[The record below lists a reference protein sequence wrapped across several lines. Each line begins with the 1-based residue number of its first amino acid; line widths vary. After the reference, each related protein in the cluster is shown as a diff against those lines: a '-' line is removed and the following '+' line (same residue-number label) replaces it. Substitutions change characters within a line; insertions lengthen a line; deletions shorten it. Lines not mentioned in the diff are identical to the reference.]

1 MTASARG
8 IFAAVV
14 LFLAAVLLSACGDSQ
29 RGEQPRSEAKSGQ
42 EATALQAGAANA
54 SALAPTLDYKT
65 GEPTF
70 VTFGTG
76 GITGVYY
83 PTGGAIA
90 NMVNLK
96 RDKYNIRAT
105 VEATGGSVFNV
116 NAVIAGDLQFGIAQA
131 DRQFQA
137 VHGIAEWQDRGP
149 QETLRSVFSLH
160 PETVTLVAGDDTG
173 IRDIRDLKGKRVN
186 IGNPGSG
193 QHQNSLDAL
202 NAAGLKLADI
212 KAVEVKA
219 VEAIRMLEAGNLDA
233 FFYTVG
239 HPSAAIL
246 KITKGERKVRF
257 VPIVGV
263 DTLFVLHPYYVPSRI
278 NMQYYPGAANEG
290 KDVESFGV
298 KATLVT
304 STDVPAPIVYA
315 VTREVFENF
324 EAFKAQQPAFAGL
337 TKKGMLQGLSAPIH
351 DGAARYFR
359 EAGLQ

>member
-1 MTASARG
+1 MASSVRT
-8 IFAAVV
+8 IVAVAV
-14 LFLAAVLLSACGDSQ
+14 LLASAVLLSACGDAPKEE
-29 RGEQPRSEAKSGQ
+29 RAESGP
-42 EATALQAGAANA
+42 GAASKA
-54 SALAPTLDYKT
+54 PDEALGYKT

-70 VTFGTG
+70 VTIGTG

-105 VEATGGSVFNV
+105 VEATGGSVFNI

-137 VHGIAEWQDRGP
+137 VHGIAEWQERGP
-149 QETLRSVFSLH
+149 QKKLRAVFSLH

-202 NAAGLKLADI
+202 NAAGLGLGDI

-219 VEAIRMLEAGNLDA
+219 VEAIEMLEAGTLDA

-246 KITKGERKVRF
+246 KVTRGKRKVRII
-257 VPIVGV
+257 PILGV
-263 DTLFVLHPYYVPSRI
+263 DTLFVLHPYYVPSSI
-278 NMQYYPGAANEG
+278 NMQYYPGAADAG
-290 KDVESFGV
+290 KTVESFGV

-304 STDVPAPIVYA
+304 SSDVPAPIVYA
-315 VTREVFENF
+315 LTREVFENF

-337 TKKGMLQGLSAPIH
+337 TKMGMLQGLSAPIH
-351 DGAARYFR
+351 QGALRYYR

>member
-1 MTASARG
+1 MTGSVRG
-8 IFAAVV
+8 ILAVAV
-14 LFLAAVLLSACGDSQ
+14 LLVSAVLLSGCGDSSSDERVQ
-29 RGEQPRSEAKSGQ
+29 SGSNPAQGAVAKAAPSSGESADAQPI
-42 EATALQAGAANA
+42 T
-54 SALAPTLDYKT
+54 YKD

-70 VTFGTG
+70 VTIGTG

-105 VEATGGSVFNV
+105 VEATGGSVFNI

-137 VHGIAEWQDRGP
+137 VHGIAEWQERGP
-149 QETLRSVFSLH
+149 QKKLRSVFSLH
-160 PETVTLVAGDDTG
+160 PETVTLVAGEDTG
-173 IRDIRDLKGKRVN
+173 IRGIRDLKGKRVN

-202 NAAGLKLADI
+202 NAVGLDVADI

-219 VEAIRMLEAGNLDA
+219 VEAIDMLEEGTLDA

-246 KITKGERKVRF
+246 KCTRGKRKVRI

-278 NMQYYPGAANEG
+278 NMQYYPGAANTG

-304 STDVPAPIVYA
+304 SVDVPAPIVYA

-324 EAFKAQQPAFAGL
+324 EIFKAQQPAFAGL
-337 TKKGMLQGLSAPIH
+337 TKKSMLQGLSAPIH
-351 DGAARYFR
+351 KGAARYYR

>member
-8 IFAAVV
+8 IFAVV
-14 LFLAAVLLSACGDSQ
+14 LLAWAVLLSACGDTP
-29 RGEQPRSEAKSGQ
+29 REGRAQPGAGPAKGN
-42 EATALQAGAANA
+42 AVRPAGPDVA
-54 SALAPTLDYKT
+54 SPGAPAPVLKQ
-65 GEPTF
+65 GEPTL
-70 VTFGTG
+70 VTIGTG

-83 PTGGAIA
+83 PAGGAIA

-105 VEATGGSVFNV
+105 VEATGGSVYNI
-116 NAVIAGDLQFGIAQA
+116 NAVIAGDLQFGIVQA

-137 VHGIAEWQDRGP
+137 VHGIAEWQERGP
-149 QETLRSVFSLH
+149 QENLRAVFSLH
-160 PETVTLVAGDDTG
+160 PETVTLVAGENTG
-173 IRDIRDLKGKRVN
+173 ILDIRDLKGKRVN

-193 QHQNSLDAL
+193 EHQNSLDAL
-202 NAAGLKLADI
+202 NAAGLDIADI

-219 VEAIRMLEAGNLDA
+219 VEAIGMLEEGTLDA
-233 FFYTVG
+233 IFYTVG

-246 KITKGERKVRF
+246 KTTRGKRKVRF

-278 NMQYYPGAANEG
+278 DMKYYPGAANGG

-304 STDVPAPIVYA
+304 STDVPDRVVYA

-324 EAFKAQQPAFAGL
+324 ETFKAQQPAFAGL
-337 TKKGMLQGLSAPIH
+337 TKKSMLQGLSAPIH
-351 DGAARYFR
+351 QGAARYYR

>member
-1 MTASARG
+1 MTASVRT
-8 IFAAVV
+8 IVAVAV
-14 LFLAAVLLSACGDSQ
+14 LLASAVLLSACGDAPKEERAESGAG
-29 RGEQPRSEAKSGQ
+29 GERETVTAEAP
-42 EATALQAGAANA
+42 ADA
-54 SALAPTLDYKT
+54 YKA

-70 VTFGTG
+70 VTIGTG

-105 VEATGGSVFNV
+105 VEATGGSVFNI

-137 VHGIAEWQDRGP
+137 VHGIAEWRERGP
-149 QETLRSVFSLH
+149 QKTLRAVFSLH
-160 PETVTLVAGDDTG
+160 PETVTLVAGEDTG

-202 NAAGLKLADI
+202 NAAGLEVGDI
-212 KAVEVKA
+212 QPVEVKA
-219 VEAIRMLEAGNLDA
+219 VEAIEMLEAGTLDA

-239 HPSAAIL
+239 HPSAALL
-246 KITKGERKVRF
+246 KITRGKRKVRI

-263 DTLFVLHPYYVPSRI
+263 DTLFVLHPYYVPSSI
-278 NMQYYPGAANEG
+278 NMHYYPGAADAG
-290 KDVESFGV
+290 TDVESFGV

-304 STDVPAPIVYA
+304 SSDVPAPVVYA

-337 TKKGMLQGLSAPIH
+337 TKMGMLQGLSAPIH
-351 DGAARYFR
+351 QGAARYYR
-359 EAGLQ
+359 EAGLE

>member
-1 MTASARG
+1 MARVRGLSA
-8 IFAAVV
+8 V
-14 LFLAAVLLSACGDSQ
+14 AVLLFSVLLLAACTDSGNDQ
-29 RGEQPRSEAKSGQ
+29 QSSSGTGAGQ
-42 EATALQAGAANA
+42 EAELQQPKVVLA
-54 SALAPTLDYKT
+54 STQAVPLVYTT
-65 GEPTF
+65 GKPTF
-70 VTFGTG
+70 VTIGTG
-76 GITGVYY
+76 GISGVYY

-105 VEATGGSVFNV
+105 VEATGGSVFNINGV
-116 NAVIAGDLQFGIAQA
+116 LAGDLQFGLAQA

-137 VHGIAEWQDRGP
+137 VHGLAEWQSRGP
-149 QETLRSVFSLH
+149 QKKLCSVFSLH
-160 PETVTLVAGDDTG
+160 PETVTLVATDDSG
-173 IRDIRDLKGKRVN
+173 IRDINDLKGKRVN

-202 NAAGLKLADI
+202 NAAGIDLAEMEV
-212 KAVEVKA
+212 VEVKA
-219 VEAIRMLEAGNLDA
+219 VKAIRMLEAGELDA

-246 KITKGERKVRF
+246 KVTRGERKVRF

-278 NMQYYPGAANEG
+278 NMKYYPGAANKGE
-290 KDVESFGV
+290 DVESFGV

-304 STDVPAPIVYA
+304 STDVPAPVVYA
-315 VTREVFENF
+315 ITREVLENF
-324 EAFKAQQPAFAGL
+324 ETFKAQQPAFSGL
-337 TKKGMLQGLSAPIH
+337 TKKSMLQGLSAPIH
-351 DGAARYFR
+351 PGAEKYYH

>member
-1 MTASARG
+1 MTVRARAIIAVAILLAS
-8 IFAAVV
+8 V
-14 LFLAAVLLSACGDSQ
+14 VLLSACGDA
-29 RGEQPRSEAKSGQ
+29 PQ
-42 EATALQAGAANA
+42 EERAESKAGAGRQATAQTDAYKDGAP
-54 SALAPTLDYKT
+54 L
-65 GEPTF
+65 F
-70 VTFGTG
+70 VTIGTG
-76 GITGVYY
+76 GISGVYY
-83 PTGGAIA
+83 PAGGAIA

-105 VEATGGSVFNV
+105 VEATGGSVFNI

-137 VHGIAEWQDRGP
+137 VHGIAEWRERGA
-149 QETLRSVFSLH
+149 QMKLRSVFSLH
-160 PETVTLVAGDDTG
+160 PETVTLVAGADTG

-202 NAAGLKLADI
+202 KAAGLSLDDI
-212 KAVEVKA
+212 RVVQVKA
-219 VEAIRMLEAGNLDA
+219 VEAIEMLEAGALDA

-246 KITKGERKVRF
+246 KCTRGKRKVRI

-263 DTLFVLHPYYVPSRI
+263 DALFVRHPYYAPSRI
-278 NMQYYPGAANEG
+278 DMRYYPGAADAGEA
-290 KDVESFGV
+290 VESFGV

-304 STDVPAPIVYA
+304 SSDVPAPVVYA

-324 EAFKAQQPAFAGL
+324 DVFKAQQAAFAGL
-337 TKKGMLQGLSAPIH
+337 TKMGMLQGLSAPIH
-351 DGAARYFR
+351 RGAARYYR
-359 EAGLQ
+359 EAGLE

>member
-1 MTASARG
+1 
-8 IFAAVV
+8 V
-14 LFLAAVLLSACGDSQ
+14 LLLAWAVLLSACGDS
-29 RGEQPRSEAKSGQ
+29 PREERKQSAAGSAQGKTVRQAEPDATSPEAP
-42 EATALQAGAANA
+42 
-54 SALAPTLDYKT
+54 APVRSD
-65 GEPTF
+65 GEPIFLTI
-70 VTFGTG
+70 GTG
-76 GITGVYY
+76 GISGVYY

-105 VEATGGSVFNV
+105 VAATGGSVFNI

-137 VHGIAEWQDRGP
+137 VHGIAEWRERGP
-149 QETLRSVFSLH
+149 QEDLRAVFSLH
-160 PETVTLVAGDDTG
+160 PETVTLVAGEDSG

-202 NAAGLKLADI
+202 SAAGLELSDI

-219 VEAIRMLEAGNLDA
+219 VEAIGMLEAGTLDA

-246 KITKGERKVRF
+246 KVTRGKRKVRF

-278 NMQYYPGAANEG
+278 DMKYYPGAANGGE
-290 KDVESFGV
+290 DVESFGV

-304 STDVPAPIVYA
+304 SAEVPDRVVYA

-337 TKKGMLQGLSAPIH
+337 TKKSMLQGLSAPIH
-351 DGAARYFR
+351 QGASRYYR

>member
-1 MTASARG
+1 MRASFRG
-8 IFAAVV
+8 IIAV
-14 LFLAAVLLSACGDSQ
+14 AVLLASTVLLFACGDAPQKEREKPGPKAALSPAD
-29 RGEQPRSEAKSGQ
+29 RAGEG
-42 EATALQAGAANA
+42 
-54 SALAPTLDYKT
+54 ALAYKA

-70 VTFGTG
+70 VTIGTG
-76 GITGVYY
+76 GISGVYY

-105 VEATGGSVFNV
+105 VEATGGSVFNI
-116 NAVIAGDLQFGIAQA
+116 NAVVAGDLQFGIAQA

-137 VHGIAEWQDRGP
+137 VHGIAEWRERGP
-149 QETLRSVFSLH
+149 QKALRAVFSLH
-160 PETVTLVAGDDTG
+160 PETVTLVAGEDTG

-186 IGNPGSG
+186 IGNRGSG

-202 NAAGLKLADI
+202 SAAGLELADI
-212 KAVEVKA
+212 EAVEVKA
-219 VEAIRMLEAGNLDA
+219 MEAIDMLEAGTLDA

-246 KITKGERKVRF
+246 KVTRGRRKVRI

-263 DTLFVLHPYYVPSRI
+263 DTLFVRHPYYVPSRI
-278 NMQYYPGAANEG
+278 NMQYYPGAADAG
-290 KDVESFGV
+290 GGVESFGV

-304 STDVPAPIVYA
+304 SVDVPAPVVYA

-324 EAFKAQQPAFAGL
+324 EAFKAQQPAFSGL
-337 TKKGMLQGLSAPIH
+337 TKMDMLQGLSAPIH
-351 DGAARYFR
+351 KGAERYYR
-359 EAGLQ
+359 EAGLH